1 MNWSQGLRPLLL
13 AAFAMLPLAGDA
25 QAQGYPSKPLRMV
38 VAFAPGGP
46 TDAMARLIADK
57 LGDKLG
63 QRVIVENRP
72 GAGGNIGYESV
83 AKSPPDG
90 WGVAAP
96 GGLPAEMTQKLNAA
110 IRDALADADLRDK
123 LAKLNVDPTPSSP
136 VEFEALIK
144 LETKKWADV
153 IKRARITV
161 D

>member
-13 AAFAMLPLAGDA
+13 AAFAMLPLARNA
-25 QAQGYPSKPLRMV
+25 QAQDYPSKPLRMV

-83 AKSPPDG
+83 AKSPADG

>member
-13 AAFAMLPLAGDA
+13 AAFAMLPLARNA
-25 QAQGYPSKPLRMV
+25 QAQDYPSKPLRMV

-72 GAGGNIGYESV
+72 GAGANIGYESV

-90 WGVAAP
+90 YSLAFIDPSLTVNP
-96 GGLPAEMTQKLNAA
+96 VSTRRQNTMPSA
-110 IRDALADADLRDK
+110 ISHRSRSRCEDR
-123 LAKLNVDPTPSSP
+123 PS
-136 VEFEALIK
+136 
-144 LETKKWADV
+144 
-153 IKRARITV
+153 
-161 D
+161 